1 MKPLTMGRRRRVAKR
16 IGRRGSTLI
25 ESAMVM
31 LSFAVLMGGMMEVGL
46 AGLISNTVSFAA
58 QRAAR
63 YASVRGSASGNVATA
78 ANVQT
83 IAQQYATP
91 LNPNSL
97 TVTVTWTP
105 NNSPGSTVQV
115 AVSYAIKPV
124 FLPVSAGALT
134 LTGTSRQIIAQ

>member
-1 MKPLTMGRRRRVAKR
+1 
-16 IGRRGSTLI
+16 
-25 ESAMVM
+25 MVM